1 MLIKKMKALNHLA
14 YLLIFKLNQITTVKN
29 ICKARKK
36 MGLIH
41 FYIKEILIIPK
52 YVMYETK

>member
-1 MLIKKMKALNHLA
+1 MKALNHLA